1 MVPAN
6 RDPMRPAPAP
16 LRKPAS
22 VHVVEHELAEDADAH
37 VEGHREGDV
46 VQHAQAR
53 GEVGDLALV
62 EREGACAGQAEGFG
76 LGELSLFEA
85 GRR

>member
-1 MVPAN
+1 
-6 RDPMRPAPAP
+6 MRPAHPSPAP
-16 LRKPAS
+16 RRGEPAR
-22 VHVVEHELAEDADAH
+22 VGVVEHEPAEDADAD

-46 VQHAQAR
+46 VQHPEAR
-53 GEVGDLALV
+53 GEVRDLALV
-62 EREGACAGQAEGFG
+62 EREGARAGQAEGFG